1 MQPIAGST
9 RKGGRNQ
16 GNALSTDPMPY
27 AEALS
32 MTRQSA
38 ANNTIA
44 HRRGSQKSPA
54 ERHYDN
60 GYFPNAIAIPSY
72 GYNGPSTAGMPFSA
86 PAHFTS
92 PPLLPPHEQSIY
104 NPENGRRPPFKHMQ
118 SAPGGMY
125 TLHHG
130 FERSGEPFR
139 SGGTSEGYSGQWQS
153 NPGPPHYTSIP
164 PQDTFHGPGQDL
176 SADASNPFWRLSGTS
191 LTSPTATT
199 TDIALP
205 PPRPS
210 NQWLPN
216 ANSNYT
222 HERPSSSVTLPAPH
236 HSVFGESATVPSQP
250 TYYTPGASVPVF
262 QAPSAQSQ
270 GSSQS
275 SHEEHPDSNHWARP
289 TAMATTASYRS
300 T

>member
-1 MQPIAGST
+1 
-9 RKGGRNQ
+9 
-16 GNALSTDPMPY
+16 MPY

-38 ANNTIA
+38 ANNTLA
-44 HRRGSQKSPA
+44 HRRSSQKSPS

-60 GYFPNAIAIPSY
+60 GYFPTAIAIPSY
-72 GYNGPSTAGMPFSA
+72 GYGGPPSVGLPFSA

-92 PPLLPPHEQSIY
+92 PPLLPPHDQSGY
-104 NPENGRRPPFKHMQ
+104 NVENGRRPPFKHMQ

-139 SGGTSEGYSGQWQS
+139 SGSASEGYPGQW
-153 NPGPPHYTSIP
+153 PPTTGPHYASVP
-164 PQDTFHGPGQDL
+164 PTDAFHGPGQDL
-176 SADASNPFWRLSGTS
+176 STDASNPFWRLNGTS

-199 TDIALP
+199 TEIALP

-210 NQWLPN
+210 NAWLPN
-216 ANSNYT
+216 VNSNYT

-236 HSVFGESATVPSQP
+236 HSVFGESSAVTTTQP
-250 TYYTPGASVPVF
+250 TYYATGTPAPVF
-262 QAPSAQSQ
+262 QPSSAQSQ
-270 GSSQS
+270 GSTHS
-275 SHEEHPDSNHWARP
+275 SHEEHPDTNHWARP

-300 T
+300 N